1 MRTPENPENGRQ
13 YRQSGQRRPLWLS
26 ELWKT
31 TMTGGEKKR
40 GTIFTMNYL
49 LPVSQGSSR
58 RLRWLLAL
66 PKLGIVLLLAA
77 LLSLLWLLH
86 VNEAEEERTALIKD
100 VLWLEQNL
108 RFHLNG
114 NEEQFQQLA
123 LEIADR
129 PDGQK
134 LFRLRAEHLLKNS
147 PDIAQIL
154 WLAPGQQIIEALPTA
169 PATETHGLPFAAPS
183 TAKAFELASRLG
195 KLQYSEPFFL
205 EDHRAFV
212 ALFVPIYRERR
223 FTGMLA
229 ATYPLDTLLANQVPW
244 WFTEKYK
251 VEIVDDNDIQY
262 ATKTNV
268 EGKSDLRHI
277 IPFDPPGA
285 GLLLRVTSYRS
296 PGNTLQRLLVVA
308 ILFLATGVFW
318 SLWLVRDL
326 MKKRSHAEDALRA
339 EHAFRAAMEDSLT
352 VGMRARDL
360 QGKVIY
366 ANPAFCRMTGF
377 SAEELM
383 NQAPPMP
390 YWAPEQLEETYAMHQ
405 TVLAGR
411 APLDGFE
418 ITFMRKNG
426 ERFHALVYEAKL
438 IDGNGNHTGW
448 MASVL
453 DITERKRAEELARQQ
468 QEQLQFTS
476 RLVTMGE
483 MASTLAHELNQP
495 LAAIASY
502 NTGCLNLLNAGQT
515 DPKEI
520 LPALEKIGLQAQ
532 RAGKIIRRVHDFVRK
547 SEPKRAPC
555 AVGEVIEDCLGF
567 VETEARKRH
576 VRIDCDLP
584 PLPPVPADRLMLEQV
599 LLNLIRNG
607 MEAMAATPEA
617 ERALRIAVEIGDG
630 ELLVSVGDQG
640 SGIAPEIRDK
650 LFTAFFTTKP
660 EGMGI
665 GLSICRS
672 IIEFHRGRLWAEDN
686 PQSPTGSGT
695 IFRFTLPLEAA

>member
-1 MRTPENPENGRQ
+1 
-13 YRQSGQRRPLWLS
+13 
-26 ELWKT
+26 
-31 TMTGGEKKR
+31 
-40 GTIFTMNYL
+40 
-49 LPVSQGSSR
+49 
-58 RLRWLLAL
+58 
-66 PKLGIVLLLAA
+66 
-77 LLSLLWLLH
+77 
-86 VNEAEEERTALIKD
+86 
-100 VLWLEQNL
+100 
-108 RFHLNG
+108 
-114 NEEQFQQLA
+114 
-123 LEIADR
+123 
-129 PDGQK
+129 
-134 LFRLRAEHLLKNS
+134 
-147 PDIAQIL
+147 
-154 WLAPGQQIIEALPTA
+154 
-169 PATETHGLPFAAPS
+169 
-183 TAKAFELASRLG
+183 
-195 KLQYSEPFFL
+195 
-205 EDHRAFV
+205 
-212 ALFVPIYRERR
+212 
-223 FTGMLA
+223 
-229 ATYPLDTLLANQVPW
+229 
-244 WFTEKYK
+244 
-251 VEIVDDNDIQY
+251 
-262 ATKTNV
+262 
-268 EGKSDLRHI
+268 
-277 IPFDPPGA
+277 
-285 GLLLRVTSYRS
+285 
-296 PGNTLQRLLVVA
+296 
-308 ILFLATGVFW
+308 
-318 SLWLVRDL
+318 
-326 MKKRSHAEDALRA
+326 
-339 EHAFRAAMEDSLT
+339 
-352 VGMRARDL
+352 
-360 QGKVIY
+360 
-366 ANPAFCRMTGF
+366 
-377 SAEELM
+377 
-383 NQAPPMP
+383 
-390 YWAPEQLEETYAMHQ
+390 
-405 TVLAGR
+405 
-411 APLDGFE
+411 
-418 ITFMRKNG
+418 MRKNG

>member
-1 MRTPENPENGRQ
+1 MVIRIVENRNT
-13 YRQSGQRRPLWLS
+13 LH
-26 ELWKT
+26 WKNVVYH
-31 TMTGGEKKR
+31 
-40 GTIFTMNYL
+40 FLMNYI
-49 LPVSQGSSR
+49 LPISSGSSR

-66 PKLGIVLLLAA
+66 PKFGIVLLLAA

-86 VNEAEEERTALIKD
+86 RNEAEEERSALIKD

-108 RFHLNG
+108 RFHLDG
-114 NEEQFQQLA
+114 NEEQFQQLV
-123 LEIADR
+123 LEVADH
-129 PDGQK
+129 PDRQK
-134 LFRLRAEHLLKNS
+134 IFRLRAEHLLKNS

-154 WLAPGQQIIEALPTA
+154 WLDAKQQLIEALPTA
-169 PATETHGLPFAAPS
+169 PASDAQGLPFSEPS
-183 TAKAFELASRLG
+183 VSRAFELASRLG
-195 KLQYSEPFFL
+195 KLQYSEPYFL

-212 ALFVPIYRERR
+212 ALFIPIYRERQ
-223 FTGMLA
+223 FAGMLA

-251 VEIVDDNDIQY
+251 VEIVDDNDIRY
-262 ATKTNV
+262 AAKTNI
-268 EGKSDLRHI
+268 EGNSNLRHV
-277 IPFDPPGA
+277 IPFDPPGG

-296 PGNTLQRLLVVA
+296 PDNTLQRLLVVA
-308 ILFLATGVFW
+308 IFLLAAGVFW

-326 MKKRSHAEDALRA
+326 MKKRSHAEEALRA

-360 QGKVIY
+360 VGRVIY
-366 ANPAFCRMTGF
+366 VNPAFCRMTGF
-377 SAEELM
+377 SAEELVGR
-383 NQAPPMP
+383 NPPMP

-405 TVLAGR
+405 TVLAGE
-411 APLDGFE
+411 APKDGFE

-426 ERFHALVYEAKL
+426 ERFQALIYEAKL

-502 NTGCLNLLNAGQT
+502 NTGCLNLLDSGQAT
-515 DPKEI
+515 PQD
-520 LPALEKIGLQAQ
+520 LHPALEKIGLQAQ
-532 RAGKIIRRVHDFVRK
+532 RAGKIIRRVHEFVRK

-567 VETEARKRH
+567 VEAEARKRH

-584 PLPPVPADRLMLEQV
+584 ALPPVPADRLMLEQV

-607 MEAMAATPEA
+607 MEAMAATPES
-617 ERALRIAVEIGDG
+617 ERELRIAVEVGDG
-630 ELLVSVGDQG
+630 ELLVSVSDQG

-650 LFTAFFTTKP
+650 LFIAFFTTKP

-686 PQSPTGSGT
+686 HHSRTGSGT
-695 IFRFTLPLEAA
+695 IFRFTLPLEAT

>member
-1 MRTPENPENGRQ
+1 MWKATINRPE
-13 YRQSGQRRPLWLS
+13 
-26 ELWKT
+26 KT
-31 TMTGGEKKR
+31 WC
-40 GTIFTMNYL
+40 TILPMNQMPH
-49 LPVSQGSSR
+49 LPASNSR

-66 PKLGIVLLLAA
+66 PKMGIILLLVAV
-77 LLSLLWLLH
+77 LSLIWLLH
-86 VNEAEEERTALIKD
+86 RNEAEEERAALIKD

-108 RFHLNG
+108 RFHLDG
-114 NEEQFQQLA
+114 NEEHMQQLA
-123 LEIADR
+123 LEMASSPSR
-129 PDGQK
+129 QK

-154 WLAPGQQIIEALPTA
+154 WLDPNRQILDALPTTA
-169 PATETHGLPFAAPS
+169 HPDSGEIEAFGPPV
-183 TAKAFELASRLG
+183 TAKAFELASRLATR
-195 KLQYSEPFFL
+195 QYSEPFFL
-205 EDHRAFV
+205 EGNRAFIE
-212 ALFVPIYRERR
+212 LLVPIFSERR
-223 FTGMLA
+223 LSGMLA
-229 ATYPLDTLLANQVPW
+229 IVYPLDTLLANQVPW

-251 VEIVDDNDIQY
+251 VEIVDDNNLQY
-262 ATKTNV
+262 ATKTHIA
-268 EGKSDLRHI
+268 GKRSQSYE
-277 IPFDPPGA
+277 IPFDPPGS
-285 GLLLRVTSYRS
+285 GLVLRVTSYNGPDNS
-296 PGNTLQRLLVVA
+296 LQRLLVVA
-308 ILFLATGVFW
+308 IVLLATGVFW
-318 SLWLVRDL
+318 SLWLVREL
-326 MKKRSHAEDALRA
+326 MKKRSLAEEALRE
-339 EHAFRAAMEDSLT
+339 EHAFRAAMENSLT

-360 QGKVIY
+360 LGRVIY
-366 ANPAFCRMTGF
+366 VNPAFCKMTGF
-377 SAEELM
+377 SAGELV

-405 TVLAGR
+405 TVLAGD
-411 APLDGFE
+411 APSDGFE

-426 ERFHALVYEAKL
+426 ERFQALVYEAKL
-438 IDGNGNHTGW
+438 IDGSGRHTGW

-502 NTGCLNLLNAGQT
+502 NTGCQNLLQSGKASPQ
-515 DPKEI
+515 EI
-520 LPALEKIGLQAQ
+520 LPVLEKIGLQAQ

-555 AVGEVIEDCLGF
+555 LLGEVIEDCLGF
-567 VETEARKRH
+567 VEAEARKRH
-576 VRIDCDLP
+576 VRIECEPPQLP
-584 PLPPVPADRLMLEQV
+584 PIPADRLMLEQV

-607 MEAMAATPEA
+607 MEAMAANAEA
-617 ERALRIAVEIGDG
+617 NRVLEIATEIREG
-630 ELLVSVGDQG
+630 ELHVSVADFG
-640 SGIAPEIRDK
+640 SGIPPEVRDK

-686 PQSPTGSGT
+686 PHSPTGSGT
-695 IFRFTLPLEAA
+695 IFIFTLPLEAE